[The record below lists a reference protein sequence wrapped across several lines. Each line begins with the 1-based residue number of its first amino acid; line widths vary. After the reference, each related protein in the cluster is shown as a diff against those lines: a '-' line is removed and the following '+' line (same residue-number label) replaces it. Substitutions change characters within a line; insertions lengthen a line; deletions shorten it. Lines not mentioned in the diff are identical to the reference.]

1 VTLTTS
7 DFTLAYLSP
16 AAARL
21 GGVFARPR
29 AIAILCIVALTGLG
43 WIYLGLLVGGGI
55 AAGGDFL
62 SLFGALCRPANNAA
76 FLMPSVSWAA
86 ADLALADLALA
97 FLMWGAMT
105 LAMMLPS
112 AGPMILTYAE
122 IADTA
127 ARQREQIVSPFLLA
141 AGYAAIWLGF
151 ALVACLL
158 QVAMTRAALIDDGM
172 GPASGLLSG
181 VLFLGAGLYQ
191 FSALKQACLTLCQR
205 PFPFLFVNWTTK
217 AAGVFRLGLR
227 QGLHCLGCCWAM
239 MLLMFALGVMNIA
252 WMAAL
257 GILMTAEKLFA
268 TPRMSRLLGA
278 AFVAIGLAFI
288 FTEAVG
294 AMHLG

>member
-1 VTLTTS
+1 MTLNTS
-7 DFTLAYLSP
+7 DYTLAYLSP
-16 AAARL
+16 AAAGL
-21 GGVFARPR
+21 GGIFARPR

-43 WIYLGLLVGGGI
+43 WVYLGLLAGGNTAG
-55 AAGGDFL
+55 GGDFL
-62 SLFGALCRPANNAA
+62 GLFGALCRPVGSAA
-76 FLMPSVSWAA
+76 FLMPSGSWT
-86 ADLALADLALA
+86 LADLALA

-127 ARQREQIVSPFLLA
+127 ARKREQVVSPFLLA

-151 ALVACLL
+151 ALAACLL
-158 QVAMTRAALIDDGM
+158 QAALTRAALIEEGI
-172 GPASGLLSG
+172 GPASGLFSG

-217 AAGVFRLGLR
+217 ATGVFRLGLR

-239 MLLMFALGVMNIA
+239 MLLMFVLGVMNVA

-257 GILMTAEKLFA
+257 GILMTGEKLFA
-268 TPRMSRLLGA
+268 TPRLSLLLGA
-278 AFVAIGLAFI
+278 AFIAIGLAFI
-288 FTEAVG
+288 FAG
-294 AMHLG
+294 AARAAHLG

>member
-1 VTLTTS
+1 MTS

-21 GGVFARPR
+21 GGIFARPR
-29 AIAILCIVALTGLG
+29 AIAIFCIVALTGLG
-43 WIYLGLLVGGGI
+43 WIYLGLLVGGNI
-55 AAGGDFL
+55 AGGGDFL
-62 SLFGALCRPANNAA
+62 SLFGALCRPANSAA
-76 FLMPSVSWAA
+76 LLMPSASWAA
-86 ADLALADLALA
+86 ADLALA

-105 LAMMLPS
+105 LAMMVPS
-112 AGPMILTYAE
+112 ASPMILTYAE

-127 ARQREQIVSPFLLA
+127 ARQREQIVSPYLLA

-151 ALVACLL
+151 ALAACLL
-158 QVAMTRAALIDDGM
+158 QAALTRAALIENGM
-172 GPASGLLSG
+172 GPASALFSG

-191 FSALKQACLTLCQR
+191 FSAFKQACLTLCQR
-205 PFPFLFVNWTTK
+205 PFPYLFVNWTTK

-257 GILMTAEKLFA
+257 GILMTGEKLFA
-268 TPRMSRLLGA
+268 TPRISRMLGA
-278 AFVAIGLAFI
+278 AFIAIGLAFI
-288 FTEAVG
+288 LAEA
-294 AMHLG
+294 ARAAQLG

>member
-1 VTLTTS
+1 MTLTTS
-7 DFTLAYLSP
+7 DYTLAYLSP

-21 GGVFARPR
+21 GGILARPR
-29 AIAILCIVALTGLG
+29 AIAIFCIVALTGLG
-43 WIYLGLLVGGGI
+43 WIYLGFLVGGNI
-55 AAGGDFL
+55 AAGGNFL
-62 SLFGALCRPANNAA
+62 SIFEALCRPAAGAA
-76 FLMPSVSWAA
+76 FLMPSASWAI
-86 ADLALADLALA
+86 ADLALT
-97 FLMWGAMT
+97 FLMWAAMT

-127 ARQREQIVSPFLLA
+127 ARQRERVVSPFLLA

-151 ALVACLL
+151 ALAASLL
-158 QVAMTRAALIDDGM
+158 QAAMTRAAVIEDGM
-172 GPASGLLSG
+172 GPASALLSG

-191 FSALKQACLTLCQR
+191 FSAFKQACLTLCQR

-257 GILMTAEKLFA
+257 GILMTGEKLFA
-268 TPRMSRLLGA
+268 TPRLSRLLGVV
-278 AFVAIGLAFI
+278 FIAIGLAFI
-288 FTEAVG
+288 FAEAARV
-294 AMHLG
+294 AHLG